1 MMFRMSH
8 IAFLAAC
15 LGVGSAFAQSPSSMA
30 TKADEDFVHPVAV
43 ARQMGGWTFAP
54 IVAGADARIVAYI
67 AFQSKGERIAGQI
80 DVVWFERQDSRW
92 TASVWVNGGLMDAVA
107 YAHARFDA
115 TDNHLAPGAIGE
127 AWAKYRQ
134 APFEP
139 VAPEPLAY
147 GVAQSDPMAELLTST
162 DDLGEA
168 LEALRKGGWA
178 VTPELP
184 AIFARSEALLT
195 GDRQRADEITQNS
208 IIVIGPGGGGPGR
221 DITPIDE
228 CGGVVVHAIAMTDA
242 THQNY
247 DSGMQAMLSQIADLD
262 QAMLDS
268 AGQSPELG
276 MFCGCSVL
284 YGDCTGATGGFVFT
298 SSEPSADSRHCR
310 YCRTGLGTRTYTYT
324 GQTFW
329 CCDPCTGGGTESC
342 SECKTCTIQGL
353 GACPAAAPC

>member
-1 MMFRMSH
+1 
-8 IAFLAAC
+8 
-15 LGVGSAFAQSPSSMA
+15 MA
-30 TKADEDFVHPVAV
+30 PKADEDFVHPVAV

-92 TASVWVNGGLMDAVA
+92 TASVWVDGGLMDAVA

-115 TDNHLAPGAIGE
+115 TDNHLAPGTIGE

-221 DITPIDE
+221 DIPPIDE
-228 CGGVVVHAIAMTDA
+228 CGGVVVHAIAMTAA

-276 MFCGCSVL
+276 MFCGCSIT
-284 YGDCTGATGGFVFT
+284 YGACTGAGAFTFSRSIPSTGNI
-298 SSEPSADSRHCR
+298 HCK
-310 YCRTGLGTRTYTYT
+310 YCRPGTRTYTYT
-324 GQTFW
+324 GSTFW
-329 CCDPCTGGGTESC
+329 CCN
-342 SECKTCTIQGL
+342 
-353 GACPAAAPC
+353 ACPAAGTEPCNECVTCTIASPGPCPVAAPC

>member
-1 MMFRMSH
+1 
-8 IAFLAAC
+8 
-15 LGVGSAFAQSPSSMA
+15 MA

-92 TASVWVNGGLMDAVA
+92 TASVWVDGGLMDAVA

-115 TDNHLAPGAIGE
+115 TDNHLAPGTIGE

-228 CGGVVVHAIAMTDA
+228 CGGVVVHAIAMTAA

-276 MFCGCSVL
+276 FFCGCSTT
-284 YGDCTGATGGFVFT
+284 YGACTGAGAFTFSRSIPSTGNI
-298 SSEPSADSRHCR
+298 HCE
-310 YCRTGLGTRTYTYT
+310 YCRPGTRTYTYT
-324 GQTFW
+324 GSTFW
-329 CCDPCTGGGTESC
+329 CCN
-342 SECKTCTIQGL
+342 
-353 GACPAAAPC
+353 ACPAAGTEPCNECVQCTIASPGPCPVAAPC